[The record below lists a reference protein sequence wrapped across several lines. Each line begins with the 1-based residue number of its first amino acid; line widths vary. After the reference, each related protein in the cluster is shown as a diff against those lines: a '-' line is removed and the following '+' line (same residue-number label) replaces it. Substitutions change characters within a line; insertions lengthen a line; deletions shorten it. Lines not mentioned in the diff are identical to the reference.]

1 MADVKI
7 KVEAKGIGYWVAM
20 DDKDI
25 DLVNGSKAISL
36 NAGIH
41 YLSWWMIGKPG
52 DSIKIAVSAG
62 SNSLGKIETKITSG
76 QDKAAGL
83 MKLEV
88 K

>member
-1 MADVKI
+1 MANVKI
-7 KVEAKGIGYWVAM
+7 KVEAKGTGYWVAV

-25 DLVNGSKAISL
+25 SLANGAATIQL

-41 YLSWWMIGKPG
+41 YLTWWMIGKPG
-52 DSIKIAVSAG
+52 DSIKIAVTTG
-62 SNSLGKIETKITSG
+62 NSTLGKIETKITSG
-76 QDKAAGL
+76 QDQGAGT

>member
-7 KVEAKGIGYWVAM
+7 KVDAKGTAYWIAV
-20 DDKDI
+20 DDEDI
-25 DLVNGSKAISL
+25 DLTNGETTITL
-36 NAGIH
+36 PAGIH

-52 DSIKIAVSAG
+52 DTIKIAVTSG
-62 SNSLGKIETKITSG
+62 SKSLGKIETKITSG
-76 QDKAAGL
+76 EDKAAGV